1 MQPDRTRYLA
11 PSAPWSDACAAPRFA
26 SPRFASSGFAVRWF
40 ALLCFASL
48 WFAAAGSGVWAAG
61 ADANDERLTLP
72 EVRLAA
78 SARFDKLDHD
88 GDGTLDPAE
97 VQGRIGKTQ
106 FKAADTDHDGTLNKD
121 EYLALVEKLFNRADV
136 HHDGALDVA
145 ELRSKSARA
154 LQPLIS

>member
-11 PSAPWSDACAAPRFA
+11 PSAPWSDACAAPRFASPRFA

-61 ADANDERLTLP
+61 ADANDERLT
-72 EVRLAA
+72 
-78 SARFDKLDHD
+78 LDHD